1 MFIVSTVLQYDNNN
15 NLLCNCYVPV
25 IDDFLPCTVQC
36 TQIRNQDVIKP
47 KTTYKFTMELN
58 YVLFSLLALGFIK
71 YRGNRQKK
79 EVNSIL
85 RIFQIKLFHYMGGKK
100 GNLLFLGKSQCLC
113 KALTLFIL
121 QRLWQGCWFFF
132 LGGVWGSDIGRLLN
146 YTSCLFG
153 CCWAWAASQSVF
165 PAA

>member
-25 IDDFLPCTVQC
+25 IDDFLPCTVQY

-85 RIFQIKLFHYMGGKK
+85 RIFQIKLFHYMGG
-100 GNLLFLGKSQCLC
+100 GEEICFSWENLNVCAKHSPYSYCNAFGKVV
-113 KALTLFIL
+113 
-121 QRLWQGCWFFF
+121 GFFPRWS
-132 LGGVWGSDIGRLLN
+132 LRVRHR
-146 YTSCLFG
+146 
-153 CCWAWAASQSVF
+153 
-165 PAA
+165 